1 MKNLLTRT
9 LFGLLYLA
17 VMVACLLLSK
27 YLFLILMLA
36 VMAFM
41 MNEFHSMH
49 IGSSFPVQQ
58 FLALLTGVTFFVL
71 LFLEKVYILD
81 PGVLVIGFVPL
92 FIQFGS
98 LLFLKDRTELDKVFV
113 TFASVLYIA
122 LPLTL
127 FNMLVFRNYVYHG
140 ELLLSIFVLV
150 WMSDIGAYVFG
161 MLLGQKYGPKLCP
174 TISPKKSWIGVAG
187 GVVVTIGSALLLH
200 RFSFLPFNGWHCA
213 ALAVIVCFSGIV
225 GDLVESVWKRHCD
238 IKDSGNV
245 IPGHGGMMD
254 RFDSA
259 LFAVPACA
267 VYLYCAGLM

>member
-17 VMVACLLLSK
+17 VMVACLLISK

-36 VMAFM
+36 VMVLM

-58 FLALLTGVTFFVL
+58 ILALLTGVTFFVL
-71 LFLEKVYILD
+71 LFLEKVYIMD
-81 PGVLVIGFVPL
+81 PSVLVIGFVPL
-92 FIQFGS
+92 FIQLGS
-98 LLFLKDRTELDKVFV
+98 LLFIKDRTELDKVFV

-127 FNMLVFRNYVYHG
+127 FNMLVFRNYTFHG
-140 ELLLSIFVLV
+140 DLLLCMFVLV

-187 GVVVTIGSALLLH
+187 GVVATIGSALLLNC
-200 RFSFLPFNGWHCA
+200 FDFLPFSGWHCT
-213 ALAVIVCFSGIV
+213 ALAVIVCVFGIV

-238 IKDSGNV
+238 IKDSGNL

-259 LFAVPACA
+259 LFAIPACA